1 MTCRVPT
8 TTCSGQSV
16 FIQVF
21 QHSFAFM
28 GHNSRPCLEHLQQPM
43 FLQLVSERIH
53 SLYPNDIKPAMQ
65 FSVVSSLHFNTE
77 IQLLPHSQRK
87 YFSNSN
93 HHKVQYS
100 INDNTL
106 IHFHNYRFV
115 FLLYLYQ
122 IIPFELFC
130 SRITV
135 DILDRDLNTGCID
148 A

>member
-1 MTCRVPT
+1 M
-8 TTCSGQSV
+8 S
-16 FIQVF
+16 
-21 QHSFAFM
+21 
-28 GHNSRPCLEHLQQPM
+28 
-43 FLQLVSERIH
+43 LQLVSERIH
-53 SLYPNDIKPAMQ
+53 SLYPNDIKPDMQ
-65 FSVVSSLHFNTE
+65 FSVISSRYFNIE
-77 IQLLPHSQRK
+77 IQLLPHSQIK

-100 INDNTL
+100 INYNRL

-122 IIPFELFC
+122 IIPFDLFC